1 MVASRRNIGLIV
13 LAIIIGAVVG
23 SVLSYFLNG
32 LFPAGPVKDFFFK
45 ALQIGIP
52 TLAINLGFLT
62 LNFGFTLAITTF
74 TVIIVILALY
84 LLHRL

>member
-1 MVASRRNIGLIV
+1 MVARRNIGLIV
-13 LAIIIGAVVG
+13 LAVLIGAVIG
-23 SVLSYFLNG
+23 SVLAHFLGG

-45 ALQIGIP
+45 PLQIGIP
-52 TLAINLGFLT
+52 QLALNLGFLT